1 MTEKKPRFGTLP
13 VLNMPKR
20 THDTPKP
27 KQRTPHS
34 VVKDHLPVPRQAVYK
49 NFKELCQRT
58 SGLKSLND
66 WNMKLMNDR
75 FVVKKMLDPFLIPEF
90 EIIIN
95 DSLGFTIKVFGCFLP
110 EKDRGLLEDAEHFEK
125 LMEAEWNYHISHH
138 SMTTLDY
145 RRHNQPD
152 LSVTSD
158 SQKLKEYITFKIISQ
173 TSQLQSASRPAIHTW
188 QELSVR
194 VSN

>member
-1 MTEKKPRFGTLP
+1 MTKKKPRFGTLP

-27 KQRTPHS
+27 KQRTRS

-58 SGLKSLND
+58 SGLKNLND

-90 EIIIN
+90 EII
-95 DSLGFTIKVFGCFLP
+95 FF
-110 EKDRGLLEDAEHFEK
+110 
-125 LMEAEWNYHISHH
+125 
-138 SMTTLDY
+138 
-145 RRHNQPD
+145 
-152 LSVTSD
+152 
-158 SQKLKEYITFKIISQ
+158 
-173 TSQLQSASRPAIHTW
+173 
-188 QELSVR
+188 
-194 VSN
+194 